1 MFGLIKKQKVDQ
13 KVLTFAVDSAFDNW
27 MQAEDVDALL
37 AETGKTRQ
45 QLLDAVMADDEV
57 ISCREDIEGAISAA
71 PWRIWGDGVDEQV
84 INRLYKIVRRLLPDF
99 IQLAILAKLNGYA
112 VAEYIYKKDPDGF
125 LTLDK
130 VASKDGELD
139 KYTPRRDGSVLFAI
153 EDGSIEIN
161 QAVKY
166 LVLTNKAVPARPA
179 GELLVIRAYPAVA
192 LRKREWAYAGQFI
205 ARYAQPY
212 VVGKQGSE
220 VYGDPES
227 KLSRFTS
234 KIFGFI
240 NGGAA
245 GIGKDDSIEMHQ
257 LSGDGSAFEL
267 FERLANRR
275 IQKLLLGRVKT
286 SELTAGSR
294 SAQETDDEARQD
306 RISTYLALMAK
317 GIQHA
322 IDAIIEVNKYYGMAI
337 NAPQGIWFEY
347 PKPKT
352 FNLLEAEV
360 DVKYTSTGQVK
371 LTKQRLL
378 NVGYEESE
386 FEMINDSSNN
396 AQVLPLSHTCHNCN
410 EHYQLSTPL
419 PASPLNAKDRG
430 EESSSDAGITK
441 KEQQLMQPK
450 IAALLS
456 SCDDC
461 DSYAEFE
468 KRLSEL
474 ELPDTGLVADLA
486 NNLAE
491 SFVNGLTADKSAK
504 D

>member
-13 KVLTFAVDSAFDNW
+13 KVLTIAVDSALDNW

-71 PWRIWGDGVDEQV
+71 PWRIWGDGVDEAV
-84 INRLYKIVRRLLPDF
+84 INRLYKIVRGLLPDF

-112 VAEYIYKKDPDGF
+112 VAEYIYKKDSDGF

-130 VASKDGELD
+130 LASKDGELD

-153 EDGSIEIN
+153 EDGNIEIN
-161 QAVKY
+161 QTVKY

-212 VVGKQGSE
+212 VVGKQGGE
-220 VYGDPES
+220 VYGDPET

-275 IQKLLLGRVKT
+275 IQKLLLGRTKT
-286 SELTAGSR
+286 SELSGGSR
-294 SAQETDDEARQD
+294 SAQETDDEARKD
-306 RISTYLALMAK
+306 RISTYLGLMAK

-322 IDAIIEVNKYYGMAI
+322 IDAIIEVNKYYGLAI

-360 DVKYTSTGQVK
+360 DAKYTSTGQVK

-386 FEMINDSSNN
+386 FEMIDASEPPM
-396 AQVLPLSHTCHNCN
+396 ATA
-410 EHYQLSTPL
+410 ERQLSTDYPL
-419 PASPLNAKDRG
+419 STSHPAFPLNTKDRG
-430 EESSSDAGITK
+430 EESTPDIEITE
-441 KEQQLMQPK
+441 KEQRLMQPK
-450 IAALLS
+450 IEALLS

-461 DSYAEFE
+461 ESFAEFE

-474 ELPDTGLVADLA
+474 ELPVDLSEHGLVADLA

-491 SFVNGLTADKSAK
+491 SFVDGLTTEKSAK